1 MIQCYKIS
9 IITPSFNRIKLIDET
24 AQSIFNQKYTN
35 WEWVIVDDGSTD
47 GTFEKAK
54 QYAAQ
59 DLRVKVFRRNRNPKG
74 ACTCRNIA
82 VEKSTGAYLIFL
94 DTDDVLAPFCLEQRA
109 RAAEK
114 NKSKDFLIFPM
125 LLFEEK
131 VGDSNLLWNVDSNQN
146 DLERLLMGDP
156 ICQGSATL
164 WKKESFLKLGMWDES
179 LLLWQDI
186 DLHIR
191 AFAQK
196 FSYSKHFDLRPDLYI
211 RTGNQSLSR
220 TGFHSPEKLRSRVA
234 VVQNAIKLITAK
246 RSGGEKYHLSL
257 HHFIFGVYLAALQ
270 GRQFALAQ
278 DLLRMAKEHLK
289 SLPISILQSVLL
301 KWIYAFRL
309 YKIPGVQDAI
319 NSFKLKHQY
328 TGATLHR
335 VAYEPKGNNIFQEI

>member
-1 MIQCYKIS
+1 MIRVS
-9 IITPSFNRIKLIDET
+9 IVTPSFNRVDLIDET

-59 DLRVKVFRRNRNPKG
+59 DVRVKVFSRDRVPKG

-82 VEKSTGAYLIFL
+82 VEKSTGTYLMFL

-114 NKSKDFLIFPM
+114 NESKDFLIFPM

-146 DLERLLMGDP
+146 DLERILMGDP

-196 FSYSKHFDLRPDLYI
+196 FSYKKHFELRPDLYI

-220 TGFHSPEKLRSRVA
+220 TGFHSPEKLVSRVA
-234 VVQNAIKLITAK
+234 VVKNAIDLITTK
-246 RSGGEKYHLSL
+246 RSGGEKYYSSL
-257 HHFIFGVYLAALQ
+257 NHFIFGVYLAALQ
-270 GRQFALAQ
+270 GQQLGLAQ
-278 DLLRMAKEHLK
+278 DLLRT
-289 SLPISILQSVLL
+289 SIQNIKPGVLSRTQLVLL
-301 KWIYAFRL
+301 KWIYTLRL
-309 YKIPGVQDAI
+309 YKIHRVQHAI
-319 NSFKLKHQY
+319 NRLKLRYQY
-328 TGATLHR
+328 TSATLHK
-335 VAYEPKGNNIFQEI
+335 VAYEPNGNNILFQEI